1 MSRRWFVVLAVAVL
15 GGGLAIA
22 LATGLFDDEGA
33 TDTTSAGALAT
44 SIDPTTTV
52 PTINATTPAT
62 TAASPTTAGE
72 DPLCAAFDEYQEAID
87 GHLPVEDAEDLEL
100 FLTASVGFYSEAVDL
115 VAPPDRGAFAEFLVY
130 QQAQHDFSQ
139 GHDWNPS
146 PPLEELLESP
156 PPTAPAA
163 ATQTVAA
170 VLEDRCGVEIVRE

>member
-1 MSRRWFVVLAVAVL
+1 MSRGWVVVLAVAVV

-22 LATGLFDDEGA
+22 QATGFFDGEEG

-44 SIDPTTTV
+44 TTDPPTKV
-52 PTINATTPAT
+52 PTINATTT
-62 TAASPTTAGE
+62 GSTAASPTTSGE
-72 DPLCAAFDEYQEAID
+72 DPLCAAFDEYQEVID

-100 FLTASVGFYSEAVDL
+100 FLTASVDFYSEAVDL
-115 VAPPDRGAFAEFLVY
+115 VAPPDREAFAEFLAY

-139 GHDWNPS
+139 GYDWNPS

-163 ATQTVAA
+163 ATQAVAA
-170 VLEDRCGVEIVRE
+170 VLEDRCGVEVVRE